1 MLTSCEQWGQVQRD
15 TLSTCPTLAGVYR
28 DPVREVELWER
39 MNEVLPA
46 GYALTWAESVVLEEL
61 GSRTVREALAAGLS
75 SKQIWRAVW
84 KQLELPGNLR

>member
-1 MLTSCEQWGQVQRD
+1 MGSTWRGCLI
-15 TLSTCPTLAGVYR
+15 TCPVSGGVYR

-39 MNEVLPA
+39 MNDVLPA
-46 GYALTWAESVVLEEL
+46 GYAATWADSVVLEEL
-61 GSRTVREALAAGLS
+61 GSRTVREALSAGIP

>member
-1 MLTSCEQWGQVQRD
+1 
-15 TLSTCPTLAGVYR
+15 
-28 DPVREVELWER
+28 